1 MKLYLDDVRHP
12 SYNYSDPED
21 WTIVRT
27 AEEAMQLLATNE
39 VTEIS
44 FDHDLGTELTGYDV
58 ATKMEEMVITGQI
71 NMPECFIHSANTPGR
86 KRIQLAIDNAK
97 RYS

>member
-44 FDHDLGTELTGYDV
+44 FLAVQEHPAYLAL
-58 ATKMEEMVITGQI
+58 
-71 NMPECFIHSANTPGR
+71 PEI
-86 KRIQLAIDNAK
+86 
-97 RYS
+97 